1 MDALNKKPTYG
12 APLLPPCNSETEQIM
27 PGKFGRLQVRALPE
41 ADTFA
46 LFYLANPNEG
56 ITRGWTMLATHPN
69 GHSCK
74 ELARRILATWEGKG
88 DGARAV
94 EQYDFI
100 LRCGG
105 LGRSLETILAV
116 IRGQY

>member
-1 MDALNKKPTYG
+1 MTNPTYG
-12 APLLPPCNSETEQIM
+12 NPILSPYVNPDILT
-27 PGKFGRLQVRALPE
+27 GKHGQLQVKPLPE

-46 LFYLANPNEG
+46 LFYLANALEDRPELV
-56 ITRGWTMLATHPN
+56 RGWTMLCCHPN

-74 ELARRILATWEGKG
+74 ELAARILATWSGS

>member
-1 MDALNKKPTYG
+1 MTTPKYG
-12 APLLPPCNSETEQIM
+12 APILSPYVDPDILT
-27 PGKFGRLQVRALPE
+27 GKHGQLQVKPLPE

-46 LFYLANPNEG
+46 LFYLANPAEG
-56 ITRGWTMLATHPN
+56 ITRGWTLLATHPN

-74 ELARRILATWEGKG
+74 ELATRILKAWEGTG
-88 DGARAV
+88 DGARAID
-94 EQYDFI
+94 QFDFI

-105 LGRSLETILAV
+105 LGRSLEIILAV